1 MVHVA
6 VEHLSEV
13 SFSRVCHN
21 LSKEKGELV
30 LLSGL
35 QYFLHVSNYVLPKD
49 LHVFLSGS
57 KPYPGLQLHL

>member
-13 SFSRVCHN
+13 SFYRVCRK

-35 QYFLHVSNYVLPKD
+35 QYFLRVSNYVLPKD